1 LIVPVVIYLLL
12 ESVREFIGP
21 AGVLGN
27 HVVVCRDD
35 GLCVLMAHLRR
46 GSLRVHK
53 GDRVR
58 RGDQIAECGNSGN
71 SSEPHLHCQVMD
83 RPSVWVAA
91 GLPFRIDGTP
101 LPRNGGI
108 LTAA

>member
-1 LIVPVVIYLLL
+1 
-12 ESVREFIGP
+12 
-21 AGVLGN
+21 
-27 HVVVCRDD
+27 
-35 GLCVLMAHLRR
+35 
-46 GSLRVHK
+46 
-53 GDRVR
+53 
-58 RGDQIAECGNSGN
+58 
-71 SSEPHLHCQVMD
+71 MD